1 MKNRNKDI
9 TIYDV
14 AKALGVSTTTVSRAL
29 KDHHSIGKETKK
41 KVKKMA
47 LAMGYEPNVI
57 ASGLRNKKTHTIGVL
72 VSYVNR
78 PFISSFI
85 SG

>member
-1 MKNRNKDI
+1 MNNRNRDI

-14 AKALGVSTTTVSRAL
+14 AQALSVSATTVSRAL

-47 LAMGYEPNVI
+47 LTMGYEPNVI
-57 ASGLRNKKTHTIGVL
+57 ASGLRKKKTNTIGV
-72 VSYVNR
+72 
-78 PFISSFI
+78 
-85 SG
+85 